1 MLATLPEPFIG
12 KRAFS
17 MRLNSV
23 CHLRRSLVFLLSC
36 AGVSIWGLAEAAD
49 VVISNGGTLGGTSVM
64 GFDMGQSFTATK
76 TGRITSIEVAA
87 SNNVS
92 GTATLTIYAGAG
104 SGGTVL
110 YTKSGIDFSGVAA
123 IVDPNVYGYTA
134 ISVDSEVNITSGNV
148 YTFRLSPKT
157 AIDIAYVNSNNYAGG
172 ALFSVDLG
180 GFQNGNDIPF
190 KVTQSD
196 PLYDS
201 DGNLTAGPGAETTLL
216 ASTVDTVGEAIDLMD
231 FTITDGGGGD
241 ARSLT
246 ASQIVLHLGGTSS
259 NTERSQIAWRL
270 NGPDVS
276 NVTGVYNSGS
286 QTVTFSGL
294 SIDVA
299 DGGNETYTVN
309 AYFNSTSNLTDG
321 HTVTLSVDGD
331 TDVTVGTS
339 TSHFGATTAVSNGSG
354 AAIGVVATQLVFKTQ
369 PAGSVSG
376 AALTTQPAVAATD
389 AFGNTDIDFTGN
401 VTVTEASPGALS
413 GTNNQAAVGGTA
425 TFSNLAYTATADQES
440 FTLTASSAGLTD
452 GAANA
457 VTSDVVATK
466 LLFTTQ
472 PAPTSLTSGSA
483 TSFATVPVVKAVNAG
498 DVVDTGYS
506 TAVVLGVTDPADSI
520 VDGTVNNLSGTG
532 DTDGSG
538 VTVTLSPASGV
549 ATFTGLGIQYTNGG
563 ASDTIALHATS
574 GGLTAANSASLTVVL
589 PLPTL
594 SSATYDAATGVL
606 AVTAANM
613 TGGDTISV
621 SKLTLTG
628 EGGIPYALTSAD
640 VTASSAT
647 SFSVT
652 LNSTDKEA
660 VNRIL
665 NKNGTA
671 STGATAYNLAA
682 ADDWDANSTSGDSS
696 DPSNGVTVSN
706 VAQPTITSATYD
718 AATGVLAVTGTGLL
732 SAAGSANDIVATK
745 FSLFGQGA
753 GAYTLTDTA
762 NVDIDSSTAFTMSLS
777 ATDQAGVNAVLDKNG
792 TASQDNTPYNLIAA
806 EDWAAGADPSVNVAD
821 TSGNGI
827 TVSNATDNDGVP
839 NAVEDGVANPSGGG
853 SGDGNGDGIQDSLQG
868 HVASLPAAVGGAV
881 VTLATRDASVP
892 LAGVTAL
899 PAPNDPPPGVSFPF
913 GMFSFTIT
921 GVGAGATENVQLF
934 VPYNPAINGY
944 WKKNNANAWV
954 NIATSITRV
963 GNKTRIV
970 FPLTEGGPFDSDGN
984 PATITDPG
992 GPGALGLT
1000 TPVPTLS
1007 EWGMI
1012 LLSGLMALGAVL
1024 SNRRQPGASRVGAG
1038 GH

>member
-1 MLATLPEPFIG
+1 MSHKSSPSAPLSSLQRRRLLQSLGALGMAGLP
-12 KRAFS
+12 
-17 MRLNSV
+17 
-23 CHLRRSLVFLLSC
+23 
-36 AGVSIWGLAEAAD
+36 GLAAAQTPPTAKVNTTKLAITD
-49 VVISNGGTLGGTSVM
+49 TEVTVGQLHSATGTMAISETGSIQAEQLAIDQINAMGGILGRKIKVIKEDGASDWPTFAEKSKKLLVNDHVACVFGCWTSASRKAVLPIFEKENGLLYYPT
-64 GFDMGQSFTATK
+64 FFFFNDTAT
-76 TGRITSIEVAA
+76 
-87 SNNVS
+87 
-92 GTATLTIYAGAG
+92 
-104 SGGTVL
+104 
-110 YTKSGIDFSGVAA
+110 
-123 IVDPNVYGYTA
+123 
-134 ISVDSEVNITSGNV
+134 
-148 YTFRLSPKT
+148 
-157 AIDIAYVNSNNYAGG
+157 
-172 ALFSVDLG
+172 
-180 GFQNGNDIPF
+180 
-190 KVTQSD
+190 
-196 PLYDS
+196 
-201 DGNLTAGPGAETTLL
+201 
-216 ASTVDTVGEAIDLMD
+216 
-231 FTITDGGGGD
+231 
-241 ARSLT
+241 
-246 ASQIVLHLGGTSS
+246 
-259 NTERSQIAWRL
+259 
-270 NGPDVS
+270 
-276 NVTGVYNSGS
+276 
-286 QTVTFSGL
+286 
-294 SIDVA
+294 
-299 DGGNETYTVN
+299 NEIYTVN

-913 GMFSFTIT
+913 G
-921 GVGAGATENVQLF
+921 
-934 VPYNPAINGY
+934 
-944 WKKNNANAWV
+944 
-954 NIATSITRV
+954 TSIPV
-963 GNKTRIV
+963 
-970 FPLTEGGPFDSDGN
+970 
-984 PATITDPG
+984 
-992 GPGALGLT
+992 ALR
-1000 TPVPTLS
+1000 PS
-1007 EWGMI
+1007 
-1012 LLSGLMALGAVL
+1012 SAAL
-1024 SNRRQPGASRVGAG
+1024 ASSVSMCISSA
-1038 GH
+1038 